1 MSAVSVTKT
10 PRRKRSL
17 FVKLTEGGTRV
28 TILIKGVPHGDEAR
42 PNCRLLNW
50 AANGFYLAMDAVV
63 GAFFIVNSSSSRL
76 LRAMYHPIDIESSLA
91 SGGDQVERALP
102 AKHNDDVSSLR
113 HYTLAKQEVA
123 ASVRAAKQLF
133 EALGAREAAERCQ
146 ALVVQLAED
155 RFNLAVVGQFKR
167 GKSSLMNAI
176 LGREL
181 LPTGLLPLTSAITT
195 LCYGS
200 KQRVMLQRQGFAWE
214 QEVPLAQLEAYITE
228 RGNPGNE
235 KGLVEARVE
244 LPLPFLRH
252 GLHFIDTP
260 GIGSARHENTATTYA
275 FLPHMNAVIFVTSVE
290 APLSEA
296 EESFLLDIRGQV
308 RQLFLVVN
316 KIDMLDPTGREEVL
330 GYIHTRV
337 EQLLGTGNAHLSPL
351 SARDGLIAKLN
362 RDDTGMQSSGL
373 AAFEQTL
380 TAFLAEEQGRT
391 FLVSVLDHALRLLN
405 ETARLFAAPVTG
417 GEMETHARALELR
430 QTMDSLRASL
440 LAAGPLSAVRASTE
454 PTVADLAVIDQ
465 AIDTSRSLAREPGGG
480 QGKARIR
487 TCPICA
493 EQAEALFTFFAKWQ
507 YRIATDATAQRAF
520 AANHGLCPVHT
531 WQFQEMASPQGLSDG
546 YALLIETMAG
556 ELSRLIE
563 QGAEQ
568 AAAPLD
574 ALLASTATCP
584 ACRLVRET
592 AGEQVEQLL
601 ALLTRAEGRQEY
613 SSSAGLCL
621 PHLQATLTHV
631 EHGSDG
637 IKQGSEIAGFLL
649 REQVQRLENL
659 AEDLRS
665 YALKRD
671 ALRRGLLRQEE
682 EYAWWHALV
691 QLVGERA
698 ARGGAMIVDQ
708 GTV

>member
-1 MSAVSVTKT
+1 M
-10 PRRKRSL
+10 
-17 FVKLTEGGTRV
+17 E
-28 TILIKGVPHGDEAR
+28 
-42 PNCRLLNW
+42 
-50 AANGFYLAMDAVV
+50 
-63 GAFFIVNSSSSRL
+63 
-76 LRAMYHPIDIESSLA
+76 
-91 SGGDQVERALP
+91 QALP
-102 AKHNDDVSSLR
+102 TMHNNDVSSLR
-113 HYTLAKQEVA
+113 HYTLAKQAVA
-123 ASVRAAKQLF
+123 TSVRAAKQLF
-133 EALGAREAAERCQ
+133 EALGVQEAAERCH

-167 GKSSLMNAI
+167 GKSSLMNAV
-176 LGREL
+176 LGRNL

-200 KQRVMLQRQGFAWE
+200 KERVMLNRKGFAWE
-214 QEVPLAQLEAYITE
+214 QEVQLAQLETYITE

-244 LPLPFLRH
+244 MPLPFLRR

-275 FLPHMNAVIFVTSVE
+275 FLPQMNAVIFVTSVE

-308 RQLFLVVN
+308 RQLFVVVN
-316 KIDMLDPTGREEVL
+316 KIDVLGDRDRGEVL

-351 SARDGLIAKLN
+351 SARDGLTAKLN
-362 RDDTGMQSSGL
+362 HDDAGIHGSGL

-391 FLVSVLDHALRLLN
+391 FLVSVLDHALRILD
-405 ETARLFAAPVTG
+405 ETDPALATASAE
-417 GEMETHARALELR
+417 GEIETQGSALELR
-430 QTMDSLRASL
+430 RRMDSLRASL
-440 LAAGPLSAVRASTE
+440 LAGVSLSAVRTALE
-454 PTVADLAVIDQ
+454 PAVADLRVIDQ

-480 QGKARIR
+480 QAKARMR
-487 TCPICA
+487 TCPVCA
-493 EQAEALFTFFAKWQ
+493 EQGEALFAFFAKWQ
-507 YRIATDATAQRAF
+507 YRLATDPTAQRAF
-520 AANHGLCPVHT
+520 AVNRGLCPVHT
-531 WQFQEMASPQGLSDG
+531 WQLQEMASPQGLSDG
-546 YALLIETMAG
+546 YALLIETLAV

-563 QGAEQ
+563 HGTEH

-574 ALLASTATCP
+574 ALLASTATCA

-592 AGEQVEQLL
+592 AAEQVEQLL
-601 ALLTRAEGRQEY
+601 ALLTTREGREDY
-613 SSSAGLCL
+613 ASSAGLCL
-621 PHLQATLTHV
+621 PHLQVALTHV
-631 EHGSDG
+631 EDSSDG
-637 IKQGSEIAGFLL
+637 TIKNSEVAEFLL
-649 REQVQRLENL
+649 RGQVRWLENL

-665 YALKRD
+665 YTLKRD
-671 ALRRGLLRQEE
+671 ALRRGLLHREE
-682 EYAWWHALV
+682 EYAWRHALV

-698 ARGGAMIVDQ
+698 ARGGAMIADQ